1 MCSVCVLGVVF
12 ILAFSLLKKFY
23 CTILLNS
30 ISLAPGVL
38 VEQQPARPPEAT
50 GEGPYKYIKQ
60 AS

>member
-1 MCSVCVLGVVF
+1 VF
-12 ILAFSLLKKFY
+12 ILAFSLLIVLKKY

-50 GEGPYKYIKQ
+50 GEGPYKYM
-60 AS
+60 